1 MLVAIRKWILA
12 AIAVSVVFLG
22 GCASPTPEPTPTV
35 TAASNSVEDEFVHDI
50 ELYESNW
57 EQYGNREELISL
69 GYKTCESLTAGVSL
83 DEYVAAGDASGLPY
97 EFMTT
102 MLAASIV
109 NFCPEFLN
117 ALNV

>member
-1 MLVAIRKWILA
+1 MLVEIRKWILA

-22 GCASPTPEPTPTV
+22 GCASTPEPTPTV
-35 TAASNSVEDEFVHDI
+35 TVPSISVEDEFVNDI

-57 EQYGNREELISL
+57 QRYGTREELISL
-69 GYKTCESLTAGVSL
+69 GRTTCQSLTAGVSL

-102 MLAASIV
+102 MLAASVV